1 MPLLSVVIGSLFGSR
16 RAGAHTSTSDCD
28 RSRFDVDCCGWS
40 VRNRQRRPR
49 MGHRGLCEQV
59 PRRRHRQ
66 RRGPRRV
73 NTMPIRSVPSNRSAT
88 VLPALSFVVIA
99 FEGSDAYINA
109 AAITVFVARLTAS
122 LHGISY
128 SWPSARTAQ
137 GRPDWLSGNDAL
149 NIHTQNVC
157 IANASLGEAQ
167 MGKAAQ
173 ETAPP
178 IRGEWAGPDHSSLR
192 PPRRRRIVTTVPGF
206 DQAAKVGRE
215 RGRASPIPLH
225 CPRGAAECYLEVHA
239 HDRRASGYD
248 FYGTV
253 VHGEAAT
260 SELPPG

>member
-1 MPLLSVVIGSLFGSR
+1 MLAAVVGRASEMPLLSVVIGSLFGSR

-178 IRGEWAGPDHSSLR
+178 IRGEWAGPDHSRLR
-192 PPRRRRIVTTVPGF
+192 PPRRRRIVTTVRRFRPGG
-206 DQAAKVGRE
+206 KGR
-215 RGRASPIPLH
+215 P
-225 CPRGAAECYLEVHA
+225 GARQGVA
-239 HDRRASGYD
+239 D
-248 FYGTV
+248 
-253 VHGEAAT
+253 
-260 SELPPG
+260 PPSLS